1 MFGSIWFSYILL
13 GSHAWPRRLFFYF
26 RSHCKIKSAHFQY
39 DAYWLVLIG
48 WEGRTHFLQY
58 AWRQKCALFFEIIPG
73 QKVCLETFYQEIDIN
88 KKVCTSKYFILF
100 TINSKLFC
108 LFFFIIPGIG
118 NKTTLKFTS
127 RSYNG
132 NNFQRKLCCETSGF
146 AGAPTLLPL
155 QRILPG
161 IWYVDKWNISGT
173 LSIL

>member
-1 MFGSIWFSYILL
+1 MVEPLPL
-13 GSHAWPRRLFFYF
+13 PHF

-39 DAYWLVLIG
+39 EAYWLVLIG

-108 LFFFIIPGIG
+108 LFFLLFQELEIRQHSNLLQEVTTGITF
-118 NKTTLKFTS
+118 NE
-127 RSYNG
+127 SYVVK
-132 NNFQRKLCCETSGF
+132 QVVLRELRLCSLFSGF
-146 AGAPTLLPL
+146 YLESDMLTNA
-155 QRILPG
+155 
-161 IWYVDKWNISGT
+161 ISREH
-173 LSIL
+173 